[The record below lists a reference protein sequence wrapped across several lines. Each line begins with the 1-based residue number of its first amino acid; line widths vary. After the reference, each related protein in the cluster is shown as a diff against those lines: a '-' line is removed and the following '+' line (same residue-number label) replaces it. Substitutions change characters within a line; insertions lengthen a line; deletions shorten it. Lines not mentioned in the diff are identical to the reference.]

1 MVGGAMRI
9 LLLTLMVTSCVFAGG
24 SIFGT
29 QATGDRIVPGGV
41 RAVGLGGAGLAI
53 WDSLGIHSE
62 NPAAA
67 ANTTGATLRVGFF
80 GGLYGTKDKVVSD
93 TDSEFGWQAF
103 RLYLNVHPRYKM
115 GIGIDPVSRT
125 DVRLFGQDSLGFVT
139 DSGTVYEKFESRKV
153 WLGSSTDIRWDHA
166 VKLSDRLALGAT
178 VAFASTYLEVN
189 HSLDFPTSGSS
200 SGPRDVYYH
209 DVQRFS
215 GFWGGLSFLVRPSEK
230 LSVGGFWK
238 SEADGNWD
246 YERSV
251 NHGGE
256 RLFKESSGTRPGDF
270 GLGVGYHWAPNW
282 AAYFDAKMQSWSV
295 KDYGPM
301 FENSGLEERDAFS
314 AMIGV
319 EKLGGTRLTDEGFD
333 RWDYRAGLAY
343 RQQPWQVNTGS
354 SADDVNEMALS
365 LGVTMPLV
373 QQSGK
378 LHMALELGQ
387 RSASDVDVT
396 ESFGRFY
403 LQLDMHERWF
413 KREQRKLR
421 D

>member
-1 MVGGAMRI
+1 MRI
-9 LLLTLMVTSCVFAGG
+9 LLLTLIVSSCALAGG

-29 QATGDRIVPGGV
+29 QATGDRIVAGGV

-53 WDSLGIHSE
+53 WDSLGMHSE

-67 ANTTGATLRVGFF
+67 AYTTGATLRVGFF
-80 GGLYGTKDKVVSD
+80 GGLYGTKDKNTSD

-125 DVRLFGQDSLGFVT
+125 DVRLFGQDSLGFAT
-139 DSGTVYEKFESRKV
+139 DSGTVYEKYESRKV

-166 VKLSDRLALGAT
+166 VKLSDKLALGGT

-189 HSLDFPTSGSS
+189 HSLDFATSGSS

-215 GFWGGLSFLVRPSEK
+215 GFWGGLSFLARPAEK

-256 RLFKESSGTRPGDF
+256 RLFKESSGSRPGEF

-282 AAYFDAKMQSWSV
+282 AAYLDVKQQSWTV
-295 KDYGPM
+295 KHYGPM
-301 FENSGLEERDAFS
+301 FENSGLEDRDAFS
-314 AMIGV
+314 AMFGV

-333 RWDYRAGLAY
+333 RWDYRAGIAY

-354 SADDVNEMALS
+354 SAGDVNEMALS

-378 LHMALELGQ
+378 LHVALELGQ